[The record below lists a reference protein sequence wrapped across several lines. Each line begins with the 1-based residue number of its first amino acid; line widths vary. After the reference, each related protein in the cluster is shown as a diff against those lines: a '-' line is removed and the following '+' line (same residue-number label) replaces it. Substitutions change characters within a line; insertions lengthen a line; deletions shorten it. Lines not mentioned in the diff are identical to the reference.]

1 VLNDKEKRMV
11 AYHEVGHALVAALQK
26 NTEPVQKI
34 TIVPRT
40 MGALGNVLQTPDEE
54 KFMST
59 RDELL
64 AELNTLLA
72 GRASEEIFFESVS
85 TGAAND
91 IEKATKLA
99 RDMVTRFGMSEEFG
113 LMSLESVENQ
123 YLTGTRVATCGEQ
136 TAAQIDEVVKDMLKT
151 AYQNALKLVSEN
163 VEAMNRIAAYLIER
177 ETITGKE
184 FMDILNQVKS
194 GDSQDAPNH
203 GNTRQD
209 MTAANG
215 HGDMPQEAEAAR
227 DLNSDDL

>member
-1 VLNDKEKRMV
+1 MN
-11 AYHEVGHALVAALQK
+11 
-26 NTEPVQKI
+26 
-34 TIVPRT
+34 
-40 MGALGNVLQTPDEE
+40 
-54 KFMST
+54 T

-209 MTAANG
+209 TAAAPNYGGMPQETEAVNGSYHSDLRQEMEDAADHGDMPRQAVTAPNHGNTQQDMTAANG